1 MIDVEPFRVDVP
13 EAVLDDLHERLAHA
27 RLPNWIDDIGW
38 DQGIERETY
47 LTLLDHWRDGF
58 DWRAQEEYLNRVE
71 HGITEIDGQPV
82 HFVHAR
88 SSDAD
93 GVPLVLVHGWPGSFH
108 EFLDAIP
115 LLTDPP
121 DGGRGFH
128 VVAPDVPGFG
138 FSAPTSR
145 RGWNSRR
152 TGQAFGELMTR
163 LGYERFGLQGGD
175 VGAGVTQNMA
185 DLFPDRAVGLHL
197 NFCLIEPYEGAPTP
211 TDDEQQEMAR
221 LALSRQTS
229 MGYLIQQSTKPQTL
243 GIALQDSPAGHLAWI
258 AEKLQA
264 WSDSDGDL
272 FRRVHPRPGADLGHA
287 LLGVGVHDLLPA
299 HVLGEPRRRRRERT
313 APSHRGAHR
322 RRRLPGRTGAIAEGV
337 ARGALRPRPLH
348 EATAGRALRG
358 HRAAGALRRRR
369 ARVLPKRDLSGRRV
383 GEARAGRLPAHQL
396 PGVVAHDPALGV
408 RREPAE

>member
-1 MIDVEPFRVDVP
+1 MVDVQPFRVDVP

-71 HGITEIDGQPV
+71 HGITEIDGQPI

-88 SSDAD
+88 SSYADA
-93 GVPLVLVHGWPGSFH
+93 VPLVLVHGWPGSFH

-152 TGQAFGELMTR
+152 TGEAFGELMTR

-197 NFCLIEPYEGAPTP
+197 NFCLIELYEGAPTP

-272 FRRVHPRPGADLGHA
+272 FRAFTPDQVLTWVTLYWVSGCMTSSLRMYWESRVGGAESA
-287 LLGVGVHDLLPA
+287 
-299 HVLGEPRRRRRERT
+299 PRRRIEVPT
-313 APSHRGAHR
+313 GVVDF
-322 RRRLPGRTGAIAEGV
+322 PGE
-337 ARGALRPRPLH
+337 
-348 EATAGRALRG
+348 
-358 HRAAGALRRRR
+358 R
-369 ARVLPKRDLSGRRV
+369 ARSPRAWLEERFDLVHFTKQPRGGHFAAIEQPELFAADVLEFFRSV
-383 GEARAGRLPAHQL
+383 T
-396 PGVVAHDPALGV
+396 
-408 RREPAE
+408 